1 VITLAAQI
9 RELEDSLAGGLVIFT
24 GSDSA
29 DASFFSKDDVQ
40 CFKGYLLDLSAEKQT
55 AIANLS
61 CRFILIDAH
70 CAARA
75 AGGSRISR
83 ASMLRS

>member
-40 CFKGYLLDLSAEKQT
+40 CFKGYLLDLSAESKLPSLT
-55 AIANLS
+55 YRAAILV
-61 CRFILIDAH
+61 DAH
-70 CAARA
+70 CVGRA